1 MFIHEAPIFLL
12 ALPGL
17 SAGCGTHTPGWSS
30 GAEASATQ
38 AHKKMKTQL
47 SWRGKKK
54 RLNDSFTSFNMAGN
68 KLADWWQYVTS
79 DWCSRRFSCLW
90 RDLGKMFS
98 RKEVGWFRV
107 LSWRN
112 SLGWKK
118 FGSHCTA
125 CKFQR
130 QCSLEIFSFRL
141 SFTTDMLPAQLFL
154 KLIWVFWTIDCHDS
168 GKLFFLGKM
177 EVIKGIIESKRQIQY
192 FVSGCLLVGDLLFLL
207 PKHEVFIF
215 FLNRTMLF
223 INRKKGRLFVI
234 PWWDKPWIG
243 FCRALQIFCEIEIL
257 INHQFIRSHK
267 YHKFASSLNKRKK
280 RILRIIFGSGPQ
292 KQGFKYLLQC
302 VV

>member
-1 MFIHEAPIFLL
+1 MWRNHSRKKKWWNNVIFKQMFIHEAPIFLL

-118 FGSHCTA
+118 FSSTA
-125 CKFQR
+125 LHVSSNASALWKY
-130 QCSLEIFSFRL
+130 S
-141 SFTTDMLPAQLFL
+141 
-154 KLIWVFWTIDCHDS
+154 V
-168 GKLFFLGKM
+168 
-177 EVIKGIIESKRQIQY
+177 
-192 FVSGCLLVGDLLFLL
+192 FVSLSLLTCCLHNCF
-207 PKHEVFIF
+207 
-215 FLNRTMLF
+215 
-223 INRKKGRLFVI
+223 
-234 PWWDKPWIG
+234 
-243 FCRALQIFCEIEIL
+243 
-257 INHQFIRSHK
+257 
-267 YHKFASSLNKRKK
+267 
-280 RILRIIFGSGPQ
+280 
-292 KQGFKYLLQC
+292 
-302 VV
+302 